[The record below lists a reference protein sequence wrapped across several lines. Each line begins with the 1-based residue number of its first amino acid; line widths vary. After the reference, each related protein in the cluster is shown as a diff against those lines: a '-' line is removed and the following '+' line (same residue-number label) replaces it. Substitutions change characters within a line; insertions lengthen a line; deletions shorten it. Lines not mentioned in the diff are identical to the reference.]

1 MYKLLLLIICFVT
14 STSLFSQKIK
24 EKDVPPKVIAALEKH
39 FPNSKKATWEMA
51 EEKYNTTFEVYG
63 QKGSASFT
71 DKGRILNSEMQITK
85 DDLPFSIGYYI
96 KKNHDND
103 KIQIASKLKD
113 TSGAISYHIV
123 IPDFMLTFNAAGEFV
138 NEVSTTTEE
147 VTEEQ
152 TETPTQN

>member
-1 MYKLLLLIICFVT
+1 MYKVLILLFCFI
-14 STSLFSQKIK
+14 SSAPLFSQKIK
-24 EKDVPPKVIAALEKH
+24 EKDVPPKVIAALKKH
-39 FPNSKKATWEMA
+39 FPNSKKESWEFVDSLYSA
-51 EEKYNTTFEVYG
+51 RFEVYG
-63 QKGSASFT
+63 QKGSATFSE
-71 DKGRILNSEMQITK
+71 KGRILNSEMQITK

-96 KKNHDND
+96 KKNHDNE

-113 TSGAISYHIV
+113 ISGAISYHIV

-138 NEVSTTTEE
+138 NEVSTLTEE

>member
-1 MYKLLLLIICFVT
+1 MLHCLHSNVQPKDQGKRCSTKGIKRTYKAL
-14 STSLFSQKIK
+14 SQFEK
-24 EKDVPPKVIAALEKH
+24 E
-39 FPNSKKATWEMA
+39 SWEFIDSQ
-51 EEKYNTTFEVYG
+51 YVVQFEVFG
-63 QKGSASFT
+63 KKGNATFT
-71 DKGRILNSEMQITK
+71 EKGRILNSEIQVTK

-96 KKNHDND
+96 KKNHDNE

-113 TSGAISYHIV
+113 TAGAISYHIV

>member
-1 MYKLLLLIICFVT
+1 MHRIILLIICFIA
-14 STSLFSQKIK
+14 STQMYSQKIK
-24 EKDVPPKVIAALEKH
+24 AKDVPPKVLNGLTKH
-39 FPNSKKATWEMA
+39 FPNSKKESWEFIDSQ
-51 EEKYNTTFEVYG
+51 YVVQFEVFG
-63 QKGSASFT
+63 KKGNATFT
-71 DKGRILNSEMQITK
+71 EKGRILNSEIQVTK

-96 KKNHDND
+96 KKNHDNE

-113 TSGAISYHIV
+113 TAGAISYHIV

-152 TETPTQN
+152 TETHTQN

>member
-1 MYKLLLLIICFVT
+1 MHRILLLIICFVT

-24 EKDVPPKVIAALEKH
+24 EKDVPPKVIAALKKQ
-39 FPNSKKATWEMA
+39 FPNSKKANWEMT

-63 QKGSASFT
+63 QKGRASFT

-85 DDLPFSIGYYI
+85 DDLPFSVGYYI
-96 KKNHDND
+96 KKNHDNE

-138 NEVSTTTEE
+138 NEVSTIEE

-152 TETPTQN
+152 SEIPTQN